1 MGRQTLEV
9 VKLRL
14 LFVSYTPWIVRL
26 ELPHLPAE
34 GVSRVWGVLRQGQY
48 GSESQESE

>member
-9 VKLRL
+9 VELRV
-14 LFVSYTPWIVRL
+14 LFVSYTPWITRQ
-26 ELPHLPAE
+26 ELPHLPDQ

-48 GSESQESE
+48 ESESQENE